1 MFLSGFRT
9 HAGVL
14 ICNNWILMLKF
25 KRCLH
30 TFCTGSA
37 LIASLQM
44 NRSTVAVEN
53 SPTQFLY
60 GKLRA
65 VSVLSIAGGEEGD
78 NLPD

>member
-1 MFLSGFRT
+1 MFT
-9 HAGVL
+9 Y
-14 ICNNWILMLKF
+14 
-25 KRCLH
+25 
-30 TFCTGSA
+30 FCTGSA

-44 NRSTVAVEN
+44 ERSTVAVEN

-65 VSVLSIAGGEEGD
+65 VSVLSVAGGEEGD